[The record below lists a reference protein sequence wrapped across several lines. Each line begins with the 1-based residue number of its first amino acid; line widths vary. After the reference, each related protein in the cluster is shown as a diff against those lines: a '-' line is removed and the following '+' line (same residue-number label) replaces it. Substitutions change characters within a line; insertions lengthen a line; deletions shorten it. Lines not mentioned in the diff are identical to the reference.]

1 MKGPLFNAMLSARL
15 TLRPERRLPARS
27 LGVPLLVTALLCIGY
42 LIWAPTAP
50 DLLAQVARA
59 GVAARAGSVGWWTG
73 WFGGLSLPSYS
84 VLVPSWMATVGI
96 QVTGVAAVAA
106 SAAGGALLM
115 RDAPRPRAGAVAF
128 AVASIADLVAGRVT
142 FAVGLAIGIWA
153 LVALR
158 SRRQLLSV
166 GLGAA
171 AYLASPLAGLFL
183 GLILLA
189 VISSDSAR
197 RRVAVISA
205 AVLVLLGGTMAI
217 LFPGT
222 GVMPISVLD
231 LIPPGVA
238 CAAVAVVCPTPI
250 VRRSA
255 VFALLAMPVV
265 LLFPGAIGTNITRLA
280 WVGAVPVVIG
290 YAKLSRR
297 WLAAVGVLVA
307 IWPVA
312 DLVEQ
317 LQTSVDPS
325 TRAAFYQPLADAIH
339 RAQATAGPEA
349 IGERVE
355 AIDTASHGASA
366 YLAPSFAL
374 ARGWDR
380 QADRAYNALFYSTK
394 SLTADS
400 YHAWLHELAV
410 GWVALPKA
418 PLDYSAAAEGALV
431 RAGLPYLRAVWGS
444 ADWTLYE
451 VTDAAPLASGAQ
463 VLSVADSSVTLAT
476 TTAATA
482 AVQIRWSPYLTV
494 IDPGTQRPDPTACIV
509 DDGGW
514 IRVYLPREGAFQL
527 VSRFEI
533 DARWRTDVGSC
544 PAT

>member
-1 MKGPLFNAMLSARL
+1 MKGPLFNAMLSVRL
-15 TLRPERRLPARS
+15 TPRAMRRLPAQS

-59 GVAARAGSVGWWTG
+59 GVAARGGSVGWWTG

-84 VLVPSWMATVGI
+84 VLVPSWMATLGV
-96 QVTGVAAVAA
+96 QVTGVAAVVAG
-106 SAAGGALLM
+106 AGGGAMLM
-115 RDAPRPRAGAVAF
+115 RDAPRPRAGSVAF
-128 AVASIADLVAGRVT
+128 AIASIADLLAGRVT
-142 FAVGLAIGIWA
+142 FAVGLAIGTWA
-153 LVALR
+153 LVAVR

-197 RRVAVISA
+197 RRVAVTGA
-205 AVLVLLGGTMAI
+205 GVLVLLGGMMAL

-222 GVMPISVLD
+222 GVMPISALD
-231 LIPPGVA
+231 IIPPGVT
-238 CAAVAVVCPTPI
+238 CAVVAVVCPTRV

-255 VFALLAMPVV
+255 VFALLAMPIV
-265 LLFPGAIGTNITRLA
+265 LLFPGAVGTNITRLA
-280 WVGAVPVVIG
+280 WVCAVPVIVG
-290 YAKLSRR
+290 YATLSRR
-297 WLAAVGVLVA
+297 WLALVGAVIA

-317 LQTSVDPS
+317 LQTSVD
-325 TRAAFYQPLADAIH
+325 QPLADAIRH
-339 RAQATAGPEA
+339 AQAATGPEA
-349 IGERVE
+349 IGERIE
-355 AIDTASHGASA
+355 SIDTASHGPSA

-380 QADRAYNALFYSTK
+380 QADRAYNSLFYSTK

-410 GWVALPKA
+410 GWVALPRA
-418 PLDYSAAAEGALV
+418 PLDYSAVAEGALV

-451 VTDAAPLASGAQ
+451 VTDAAPLATGAQ

-476 TTAATA
+476 SNAAMA
-482 AVQIRWSPYLTV
+482 VVQIRWSPYLTV
-494 IDPGTQRPDPTACIV
+494 VDPCTERPDPTACVIN
-509 DDGGW
+509 DDGW

-527 VSRFEI
+527 VSRFDI

>member
-1 MKGPLFNAMLSARL
+1 MKGPLFTAMLSARL
-15 TLRPERRLPARS
+15 APRPERRLPARS

-59 GVAARAGSVGWWTG
+59 GVAARVGSVGWWTG

-84 VLVPSWMATVGI
+84 VLVPSWMATVGV
-96 QVTGVAAVAA
+96 QVTGVAAVVA

-197 RRVAVISA
+197 RRVALISA

-222 GVMPISVLD
+222 GVMPISALD
-231 LIPPGVA
+231 LIPPGAA
-238 CAAVAVVCPTPI
+238 CAAVAVVCPAPI

-255 VFALLAMPVV
+255 VFVLLAMPVV

-297 WLAAVGVLVA
+297 WLATGT
-307 IWPVA
+307 IWRRR
-312 DLVEQ
+312 
-317 LQTSVDPS
+317 S
-325 TRAAFYQPLADAIH
+325 
-339 RAQATAGPEA
+339 
-349 IGERVE
+349 
-355 AIDTASHGASA
+355 
-366 YLAPSFAL
+366 
-374 ARGWDR
+374 
-380 QADRAYNALFYSTK
+380 
-394 SLTADS
+394 
-400 YHAWLHELAV
+400 
-410 GWVALPKA
+410 
-418 PLDYSAAAEGALV
+418 
-431 RAGLPYLRAVWGS
+431 
-444 ADWTLYE
+444 
-451 VTDAAPLASGAQ
+451 
-463 VLSVADSSVTLAT
+463 
-476 TTAATA
+476 
-482 AVQIRWSPYLTV
+482 
-494 IDPGTQRPDPTACIV
+494 
-509 DDGGW
+509 
-514 IRVYLPREGAFQL
+514 
-527 VSRFEI
+527 
-533 DARWRTDVGSC
+533 
-544 PAT
+544 

>member
-1 MKGPLFNAMLSARL
+1 MK
-15 TLRPERRLPARS
+15 
-27 LGVPLLVTALLCIGY
+27 
-42 LIWAPTAP
+42 
-50 DLLAQVARA
+50 
-59 GVAARAGSVGWWTG
+59 
-73 WFGGLSLPSYS
+73 
-84 VLVPSWMATVGI
+84 
-96 QVTGVAAVAA
+96 AAVVAGTAA
-106 SAAGGALLM
+106 GALLM
-115 RDAPRPRAGAVAF
+115 RDAPRARAGAVAF
-128 AVASIADLVAGRVT
+128 AIASIADLVAGRVT
-142 FAVGLAIGIWA
+142 FAVGLAIGTWA
-153 LVALR
+153 LVAVR
-158 SRRQLLSV
+158 GRRPMLSV

-189 VISSDSAR
+189 VISSDSER

-205 AVLVLLGGTMAI
+205 GALVLLGGLMAI

-222 GVMPISVLD
+222 GVMPISALD

-238 CAAVAVVCPTPI
+238 CAAVAVVCPTRV

-255 VFALLAMPVV
+255 VFALLAMPIV
-265 LLFPGAIGTNITRLA
+265 LLFPGAVGTNITRLA
-280 WVGAVPVVIG
+280 WVCAVPVVVG
-290 YAKLSRR
+290 YARLSRR
-297 WLAAVGVLVA
+297 WLAAVGALVA

-325 TRAAFYQPLADAIH
+325 TRAAFYQPLADALH
-339 RAQATAGPEA
+339 RVQAAAGPEA

-380 QADRAYNALFYSTK
+380 QADRAYNPLFYTPK

-410 GWVALPKA
+410 GWVALPRA
-418 PLDYSAAAEGALV
+418 HLDYSAVDEGALV

-444 ADWTLYE
+444 SDWTLYQ
-451 VTDAAPLASGAQ
+451 VTDAPPLATGAQ

-476 TTAATA
+476 SEAAMA

-494 IDPGTQRPDPTACIV
+494 VDPSTERPDPTACV
-509 DDGGW
+509 LNDNGW
-514 IRVYLPREGAFQL
+514 IRVYLPRAGAFQL
-527 VSRFEI
+527 VSRFDI
-533 DARWRTDVGSC
+533 DARWRTAVRSC
-544 PAT
+544 PS

>member
-1 MKGPLFNAMLSARL
+1 MKGPLLNAMLSVRL
-15 TLRPERRLPARS
+15 TPRPMRRLPARS
-27 LGVPLLVTALLCIGY
+27 LGVPLLVTAVLCIGY
-42 LIWAPTAP
+42 LVWAPTAP

-59 GVAARAGSVGWWTG
+59 GVAARGGSVGWWTG

-84 VLVPSWMATVGI
+84 VLVPSWMATLGV
-96 QVTGVAAVAA
+96 QVTGVAAVVAG
-106 SAAGGALLM
+106 AGGGAMLM
-115 RDAPRPRAGAVAF
+115 RDAPRPRAGSVAF
-128 AVASIADLVAGRVT
+128 AIASIADLLAGRVT
-142 FAVGLAIGIWA
+142 FAVGLAIGTWA
-153 LVALR
+153 LVAVR

-197 RRVAVISA
+197 RRVAVTGA
-205 AVLVLLGGTMAI
+205 GVLVLLGGMMAL

-222 GVMPISVLD
+222 GVMPISALD
-231 LIPPGVA
+231 LIPPGVT
-238 CAAVAVVCPTPI
+238 CAVVAVVCPTRV

-255 VFALLAMPVV
+255 VFALLAMPIV
-265 LLFPGAIGTNITRLA
+265 LLFPGAVGTNITRLA
-280 WVGAVPVVIG
+280 WVCAVPVIVG
-290 YAKLSRR
+290 YATLSRR
-297 WLAAVGVLVA
+297 WLALVGAVIA

-325 TRAAFYQPLADAIH
+325 TRAAFYQPLADAIRH
-339 RAQATAGPEA
+339 AQAATGPEA
-349 IGERVE
+349 IGERIE
-355 AIDTASHGASA
+355 SIDTASHGASA

-380 QADRAYNALFYSTK
+380 QADRAYNSLFYSTK

-410 GWVALPKA
+410 GWVALPRA
-418 PLDYSAAAEGALV
+418 PLDYSAVAEGALV

-451 VTDAAPLASGAQ
+451 VTDAAPLATGAQ

-476 TTAATA
+476 SNAAMA
-482 AVQIRWSPYLTV
+482 VVQIRWSPYLTV
-494 IDPGTQRPDPTACIV
+494 VDPGTERPDPTACV
-509 DDGGW
+509 VNDDGW

-527 VSRFEI
+527 VSRFDI

>member
-1 MKGPLFNAMLSARL
+1 MA
-15 TLRPERRLPARS
+15 T
-27 LGVPLLVTALLCIGY
+27 LGV
-42 LIWAPTAP
+42 
-50 DLLAQVARA
+50 
-59 GVAARAGSVGWWTG
+59 
-73 WFGGLSLPSYS
+73 
-84 VLVPSWMATVGI
+84 
-96 QVTGVAAVAA
+96 QVTGVAAVVAG
-106 SAAGGALLM
+106 AAGGAMLM

-142 FAVGLAIGIWA
+142 FAVGLAIGTWA
-153 LVALR
+153 LVAVR

-197 RRVAVISA
+197 RRVAVTGA
-205 AVLVLLGGTMAI
+205 GVLVVLGGMMAI

-222 GVMPISVLD
+222 GVMPISALD
-231 LIPPGVA
+231 IIPPGVT
-238 CAAVAVVCPTPI
+238 CAVVAVVCPTRV

-255 VFALLAMPVV
+255 LFALLAMPIV
-265 LLFPGAIGTNITRLA
+265 LVFPGAVGTNITRLA
-280 WVGAVPVVIG
+280 WVCAVPVIVG
-290 YAKLSRR
+290 YATLSRR
-297 WLAAVGVLVA
+297 WLAAVGAVIA
-307 IWPVA
+307 IWPMA

-325 TRAAFYQPLADAIH
+325 TRAAFYQPLADAI
-339 RAQATAGPEA
+339 RRSQAAAGPEA

-380 QADRAYNALFYSTK
+380 QADRAYNPLFYSTK

-410 GWVALPKA
+410 GWVALPRA
-418 PLDYSAAAEGALV
+418 PLDYSAVAEGGLV

-444 ADWTLYE
+444 TDWTLYE
-451 VTDAAPLASGAQ
+451 VTDAARLATGAQ

-476 TTAATA
+476 SNAAMA

-494 IDPGTQRPDPTACIV
+494 IDPGTERLDPAACV
-509 DDGGW
+509 VNDDGW

-527 VSRFEI
+527 VSRFGI
-533 DARWRTDVGSC
+533 DARWRTGVGSC

>member
-1 MKGPLFNAMLSARL
+1 
-15 TLRPERRLPARS
+15 
-27 LGVPLLVTALLCIGY
+27 
-42 LIWAPTAP
+42 
-50 DLLAQVARA
+50 
-59 GVAARAGSVGWWTG
+59 
-73 WFGGLSLPSYS
+73 
-84 VLVPSWMATVGI
+84 
-96 QVTGVAAVAA
+96 
-106 SAAGGALLM
+106 
-115 RDAPRPRAGAVAF
+115 
-128 AVASIADLVAGRVT
+128 
-142 FAVGLAIGIWA
+142 
-153 LVALR
+153 
-158 SRRQLLSV
+158 LLSV

-197 RRVAVISA
+197 RRVAVTGA
-205 AVLVLLGGTMAI
+205 GVLVLLGGMMAL

-222 GVMPISVLD
+222 GVMPISALD
-231 LIPPGVA
+231 IIPPGVT
-238 CAAVAVVCPTPI
+238 CAVVAVVCPTRV

-255 VFALLAMPVV
+255 VFALLAMPIV
-265 LLFPGAIGTNITRLA
+265 LLFPGAVGTNITRLA
-280 WVGAVPVVIG
+280 WVCAVPVIVG
-290 YAKLSRR
+290 YATLSRR
-297 WLAAVGVLVA
+297 WLAAVGAVIA
-307 IWPVA
+307 IWPMA

-325 TRAAFYQPLADAIH
+325 TRAAFYQPLADAIRH
-339 RAQATAGPEA
+339 AQAATGPEA
-349 IGERVE
+349 IGERIE
-355 AIDTASHGASA
+355 SIDTASHGASA

-380 QADRAYNALFYSTK
+380 QADRAYNPLFYSTK

-400 YHAWLHELAV
+400 YHAWLRELAV

-418 PLDYSAAAEGALV
+418 PLDYSAVAEGALV

-451 VTDAAPLASGAQ
+451 VTDAAPLATGAQ

-476 TTAATA
+476 SNAAMA
-482 AVQIRWSPYLTV
+482 VVQIRWSPYLTV
-494 IDPGTQRPDPTACIV
+494 VDPGTERPDPTACVIN
-509 DDGGW
+509 DDGW

-527 VSRFEI
+527 VSRFDI